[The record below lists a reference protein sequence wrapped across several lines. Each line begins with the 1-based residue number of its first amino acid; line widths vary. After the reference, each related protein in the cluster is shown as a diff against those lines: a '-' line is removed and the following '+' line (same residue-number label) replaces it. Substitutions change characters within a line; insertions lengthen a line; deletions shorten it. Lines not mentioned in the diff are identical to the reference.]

1 MKNNEFGV
9 LIFIDSY
16 MLHNLQDKQNKA
28 AENKYKLLNSPTTQV
43 RFGWW
48 KGFLCI
54 LIDV

>member
-48 KGFLCI
+48 RRFLCI